1 MTDEIILT
9 QQEYDNLIS
18 ICTSNRD
25 KYSKLVKKYKE
36 LQTTAETYKQEAD
49 KFKDLEKSFEYLRH
63 ENEKLRKQSEE
74 VVCLYA
80 ELDKARNRIKELEN
94 LLHENS
100 CSKSSQP
107 MSGGNNSNVITTPAK
122 KTAVK
127 DMFSYL

>member
-1 MTDEIILT
+1 MTEEIILT

-18 ICTSNRD
+18 ICTTNRD

-36 LQTTAETYKQEAD
+36 LQKQIEELTEQNQ
-49 KFKDLEKSFEYLRH
+49 KFKDLEKSFEYLKH

-94 LLHENS
+94 A
-100 CSKSSQP
+100 P
-107 MSGGNNSNVITTPAK
+107 TMSGGSNLSIPTK

-127 DMFSYL
+127 EMFNYL

>member
-1 MTDEIILT
+1 MTEEIILT

-18 ICTSNRD
+18 ICTTNRD

-36 LQTTAETYKQEAD
+36 LQKQIEELTEQNQ

-94 LLHENS
+94 T
-100 CSKSSQP
+100 P
-107 MSGGNNSNVITTPAK
+107 TITGGNTNSNLSIPTK

-127 DMFSYL
+127 EMFNYL

>member
-1 MTDEIILT
+1 MTEEIILT

-18 ICTSNRD
+18 ICTTNRD

-36 LQTTAETYKQEAD
+36 LQKQIEELQEENQ
-49 KFKDLEKSFEYLRH
+49 KFKDLEKSFEYLKH

-80 ELDKARNRIKELEN
+80 ELDKARNRIKELEA
-94 LLHENS
+94 ERVP
-100 CSKSSQP
+100 QT
-107 MSGGNNSNVITTPAK
+107 MSGGSNLSIPTK

-127 DMFSYL
+127 EMFNYL